1 MLAGLVLASCA
12 PVVRRSPSA
21 GSPQRIVSLYP
32 QQDALLLAVADQGQI
47 AGLSLYAHDP
57 VLSADLTA
65 SAGLPAI
72 PERAEAILARDP
84 DLVLTSRFTPAAT
97 RAALAR
103 LGVRTAAV
111 ESATTA
117 AESLAQLRQVATLVG
132 HPERGEVLAGWL
144 EQRLAAAAPPANLE
158 PIPALVF
165 QANGYAAGTGTL
177 IDDLLHRAGFANAAR
192 RYGVGDWGGVP
203 LERIVIDPPRV
214 LFAGAPQPGAPSFA
228 ERVLRHPALL
238 ALKDRMLIADLPE
251 RLLLNGG
258 PLMAQTLD
266 RLVAARRRVE
276 GA

>member
-1 MLAGLVLASCA
+1 MLAGLVLAGCA
-12 PVVRRSPSA
+12 PVLRPSPAA
-21 GSPQRIVSLYP
+21 GPPQRIVSLYP
-32 QQDALLLAVADQGQI
+32 QQDALLLAVADPRQI

-57 VLSADLTA
+57 VLSADLIA
-65 SAGLPAI
+65 SADLPAT

-103 LGVRTAAV
+103 LGVRAVAV

-117 AESLAQLRQVATLVG
+117 TESLVQLRQVAALAG
-132 HPERGEVLAGWL
+132 HPERGEALAGWL
-144 EQRLAAAAPPANLE
+144 EQRLAAAAPPAGAA

-177 IDDLLHRAGFANAAR
+177 IEDLLHRAGFATAAR

-203 LERIVIDPPRV
+203 LERIVVDPPQV

-238 ALKDRMLIADLPE
+238 ALKDKMLIADLPE

-266 RLVAARRRVE
+266 RLVATRRHVE